1 MTLSLDSRPIPAPD
15 VVGQIVQN
23 EAVLVL
29 PLQGEAKVL
38 NEVGATIWRLADGSR
53 SIRDI
58 AAVLCEEYDVAPEEA
73 RRDTFEF
80 VAELVRRQI
89 LLLASDE
96 PG

>member
-1 MTLSLDSRPIPAPD
+1 MILSLDSRPIPAPD